1 MQLLL
6 RRTQKSGLTGKITFS
21 LYSKVRLDEAEAG
34 HVKKYR
40 MGKEVLYEKIK
51 MSGGNGGMGFLG
63 DMASIARSLAAKAL
77 NITVTINDLLDGK
90 TVDCKDII
98 EMRAAEDQ
106 IKEACGMFKEIL
118 ESAAHFEGEEVID
131 Y

>member
-21 LYSKVRLDEAEAG
+21 LYAKVRLEEAETANIR
-34 HVKKYR
+34 KYKR
-40 MGKEVLYEKIK
+40 GSEVLYEKVKIQAEGG
-51 MSGGNGGMGFLG
+51 SGGDWALLG
-63 DMASIARSLAAKAL
+63 RALAARAL
-77 NITVTINDLLDGK
+77 NITVSINDLLDGK
-90 TVDCKDII
+90 TVTCRDIL
-98 EMRAAEDQ
+98 EMRAAEEQ
-106 IKEACGMFKEIL
+106 IKEACGVFKEIL